1 MKYKKLAPDN
11 IQLVHSRMIVGLN
24 EYHWQN
30 IIRIEFNQSQ
40 KSKSNYTFGLLA
52 LLIMACIIYSGYYW
66 LLWAVFIVVILAV
79 PKTRSASSI
88 IVHYR
93 NKNGQIQ
100 AIQPLESLVLT
111 EQEKLSLYET
121 MRKAHLERG

>member
-1 MKYKKLAPDN
+1 MKYKKIAPDDN
-11 IQLVHSRMIVGLN
+11 IQLVHSRMIVGFN

-30 IIRIEFNQSQ
+30 IIRIELNQS
-40 KSKSNYTFGLLA
+40 KKPKSNYKFGLLA
-52 LLIMACIIYSGYYW
+52 LLMMTCIIYSGHYW
-66 LLWAVFIVVILAV
+66 LIWAAFIVVILAV
-79 PKTRSASSI
+79 PKTRTSSI

-100 AIQPLESLVLT
+100 ALQPLESLALT